1 MPPKEVS
8 NHAMHRL
15 SEKKKTLLML
25 SNKNDNNSNEDNG
38 KNTLS
43 IGVWDYGLFGSSRSS
58 TS

>member
-8 NHAMHRL
+8 NHACQ
-15 SEKKKTLLML
+15 KKKLTMLML
-25 SNKNDNNSNEDNG
+25 NNKNDNNSNEDNG

-43 IGVWDYGLFGSSRSS
+43 ICVWDYGLFGSSRSL